1 MTINDYSGRQIP
13 PYYSTMYLDGFTPEQ
28 ILSAL
33 HKQMIAEAAEDGPAD
48 YNIHI
53 TSEVKKQ

>member
-1 MTINDYSGRQIP
+1 MTLYEYCGAQIP
-13 PYYSTMYLDGFTPEQ
+13 PYYPTMYFDGFTPEQ
-28 ILSAL
+28 ILHAAR
-33 HKQMIAEAAEDGPAD
+33 KAMTEAAAPDD